1 MKNDSGL
8 AKKRVRYTLITV
20 YTISILA
27 AMTYSYYSN
36 FIMINKYSPLVDA
49 TMEAKFEVTLAH
61 LWFEEKMTGDR
72 YEDFDEIIN
81 HIHQAMWYTTA
92 MLKGGQT
99 TKEKIIPLTDK
110 RLRQEVSEAFQL
122 LEEFLDIT
130 HKRYGTKELSGIG
143 TRIDQ
148 QYDGIFR
155 RFVSQIDDVGTLL
168 QQKIARDYQKHKN
181 IQLMLIFILVTS
193 GIFGIFIQYRFD
205 KNQEIYI
212 KELREARQKAE
223 ESENWLVTTMNSM
236 GDAVIITDHTGKI
249 TYLNPVASN
258 LTGWL
263 LNDAENRDITEV
275 FHIVNEFTKEPVK
288 DPVKTVIKK
297 NVVIG
302 LANHTELISKDG
314 KVWPISDSAA
324 PIFDSRKNLRGV
336 VVVFHEIT
344 EQKKAQAEKINLENQ
359 LRQAFK
365 MEAIGTMAGGI
376 AHDFN
381 NILAIILGN
390 ADMAY
395 DDVPRE
401 NPAKHNIEEILTA
414 AHRAKEL
421 IKQILTFS
429 RQEKHKKIPCCLS
442 RIVKEGMKSLRP
454 TIPASVEQCIEIA
467 PENEDIIIFADA
479 IQIHQLLLNLCVNA
493 VQAMDEKGRL
503 TVGVTRVTV
512 GEESDPDKIKI
523 NPGEYGYLRFSDN
536 GPGIRS
542 EYIDRIFDPFFTTKE
557 VGEGTGM
564 GLSVVHG
571 IVENHQGN
579 IYVESEP
586 GNGAVF
592 HIYFPITR
600 KKTVEKITN
609 TAPLPAGDETILLV
623 DDEKMIVEMAKEMI
637 SRQGYTVVALTDS
650 LKALE
655 LVQRFP
661 DRFDLVIS
669 DQTMPNL
676 TGGELAERLLKNHPD
691 LPIILCSGYSSKM
704 DEARALEIGVSAFA
718 QKPLKRKEILNLIR
732 DVLDNT

>member
-1 MKNDSGL
+1 M
-8 AKKRVRYTLITV
+8 
-20 YTISILA
+20 
-27 AMTYSYYSN
+27 
-36 FIMINKYSPLVDA
+36 
-49 TMEAKFEVTLAH
+49 
-61 LWFEEKMTGDR
+61 
-72 YEDFDEIIN
+72 
-81 HIHQAMWYTTA
+81 
-92 MLKGGQT
+92 
-99 TKEKIIPLTDK
+99 
-110 RLRQEVSEAFQL
+110 
-122 LEEFLDIT
+122 
-130 HKRYGTKELSGIG
+130 
-143 TRIDQ
+143 
-148 QYDGIFR
+148 
-155 RFVSQIDDVGTLL
+155 
-168 QQKIARDYQKHKN
+168 
-181 IQLMLIFILVTS
+181 
-193 GIFGIFIQYRFD
+193 
-205 KNQEIYI
+205 
-212 KELREARQKAE
+212 
-223 ESENWLVTTMNSM
+223 
-236 GDAVIITDHTGKI
+236 
-249 TYLNPVASN
+249 
-258 LTGWL
+258 
-263 LNDAENRDITEV
+263 
-275 FHIVNEFTKEPVK
+275 
-288 DPVKTVIKK
+288 
-297 NVVIG
+297 
-302 LANHTELISKDG
+302 
-314 KVWPISDSAA
+314 
-324 PIFDSRKNLRGV
+324 
-336 VVVFHEIT
+336 
-344 EQKKAQAEKINLENQ
+344 
-359 LRQAFK
+359 
-365 MEAIGTMAGGI
+365 
-376 AHDFN
+376 
-381 NILAIILGN
+381 
-390 ADMAY
+390 
-395 DDVPRE
+395 
-401 NPAKHNIEEILTA
+401 
-414 AHRAKEL
+414 
-421 IKQILTFS
+421 
-429 RQEKHKKIPCCLS
+429 
-442 RIVKEGMKSLRP
+442 
-454 TIPASVEQCIEIA
+454 
-467 PENEDIIIFADA
+467 
-479 IQIHQLLLNLCVNA
+479 NA

-512 GEESDPDKIKI
+512 GDESDPDKIKI

-609 TAPLPAGDETILLV
+609 TAPLPTGDETILLV